1 MAYRMSIFMKY
12 TLQSLLKQTNQSFTA
27 LIRYAEAT
35 EDAIVPLLNSFDPL
49 PGNIRFI
56 PRRSKVKEQII
67 RTAGVE
73 DLYLVHLDCDDMYQR
88 SFIQQLH
95 DFKPRK
101 KTRALINQHGYV
113 YDSVNHRMAAV
124 TMPSPPFYT
133 YIYKAEEYLQGT
145 RYKAQGH
152 RNVIRSFE
160 HEILTDKKNRNFMA
174 VVHER
179 NKLNQKLLTR
189 YKFERDRS
197 IVDTILR
204 KFK

>member
-1 MAYRMSIFMKY
+1 MSIFMQY
-12 TLQSLLKQTNQSFTA
+12 TLRCLIKQTNQNFTA

-35 EDAIVPLLNSFDPL
+35 EDVIVPLLNSYDPL

-56 PRRSKVKEQII
+56 PRASKLNEEII
-67 RTAGVE
+67 RTAGFE
-73 DLYLVHLDCDDMYQR
+73 DLYLVHLDCDDMYDR

-95 DFKPRK
+95 DYNPRK

-113 YDSVNHRMAAV
+113 YDSVNQRMAKV

-133 YIYKAEEYLQGT
+133 YLYKAEEYLQGT
-145 RYKAQGH
+145 RFKAQGH

-160 HEILTDKKNRNFMA
+160 HEVLTDKENRNFMA

-197 IVDTILR
+197 IVNKVLS